1 MVNRKMEIINELN
14 EAGHCLDKAH
24 NLSEEYKFVQ
34 SLLDDITEKLEEVKV
49 IVRGADEVMP
59 KGQTKIQDS
68 LEEPELL
75 GYKLGS
81 LMGE

>member
-1 MVNRKMEIINELN
+1 MVNKKMEIINELN
-14 EAGHCLDKAH
+14 EAGRGIDKAY

-68 LEEPELL
+68 LEEPELI
-75 GYKLGS
+75 GYTLGS

>member
-1 MVNRKMEIINELN
+1 MTSKKLQIINELN
-14 EAGHCLDKAH
+14 EVGHGLDKAY

-59 KGQTKIQDS
+59 KGQTKIT
-68 LEEPELL
+68 EE
-75 GYKLGS
+75 
-81 LMGE
+81 

>member
-24 NLSEEYKFVQ
+24 NLAEEYKFVQ